1 MDLLRHLNFFVVIA
15 EEQHF
20 GRAAQRLNMT
30 QPPLSQGL
38 QRLEADLGVRLV
50 NRGPR
55 GVEMTE
61 AGDELLPRA
70 RRLLEDAHRLRAAA
84 VEHARQHDGV
94 RVGVT
99 GQLSARQTAAVAA
112 VCRSAISGGAVTLQT
127 APTLALID
135 AVSAGRLDVAVIH
148 HPAVIGD
155 LSGGDVVRLSTVLLL
170 PDGDVIGARRR
181 SLRDV
186 LRRPLLT
193 APRAH
198 NPAAYDLLAETLT
211 SNGVLT
217 GVAAADDERTA
228 LALVAAGQAGLTT
241 ADPALIAPG
250 VQRVPVP
257 GDVLPLRLRVVA
269 SPRPA
274 PHLPGSLV
282 DDVTSALRSSPAIG
296 QGVR

>member
-1 MDLLRHLNFFVVIA
+1 MDLLRHLDFFVAIA
-15 EEQHF
+15 EETHF

-50 NRGPR
+50 NRGAR
-55 GVEMTE
+55 GVELTQ
-61 AGDELLPRA
+61 AGDDLLPRA
-70 RRLLEDAHRLRAAA
+70 RRLLEDASRLRATAG
-84 VEHARQHDGV
+84 EHARQQDGV
-94 RVGVT
+94 RLGVT

-112 VCRSAISGGAVTLQT
+112 TCRSAVPGGTVTLQT
-127 APTLALID
+127 APTLTLVD
-135 AVSAGRLDVAVIH
+135 AVSTGRLDVAVIH

-155 LSGGDVVRLSTVLLL
+155 LTGGDVVRLSTVLLL
-170 PDGDVIGARRR
+170 PAGDAIGAGRR

-186 LRRPLLT
+186 VRRPLLA

-198 NPAAYDLLAETLT
+198 NPAAYDLLAETLAI
-211 SNGVLT
+211 NGVQT
-217 GVAAADDERTA
+217 GVAPADDERTA

-241 ADPALIAPG
+241 ADPVLIAPG

-257 GDVLPLRLRVVA
+257 GDALPLRLRVVA

-274 PHLPGSLV
+274 PHLPESLV
-282 DDVTSALRSSPAIG
+282 DDVTSALRGSPAVG
-296 QGVR
+296 GVSR